1 MDSLTLGDTKTGYFK
16 NQRESILATVFNVER
31 NCFKRKPRDII
42 VLKVYT
48 DYTESKIYDFSK
60 SCLAFEDMRCLDKE
74 DITIESHPVE
84 GSNPRTPLKNP
95 KMNTEPISPRDRSFL

>member
-1 MDSLTLGDTKTGYFK
+1 M
-16 NQRESILATVFNVER
+16 
-31 NCFKRKPRDII
+31 